1 MKRYTAYITVA
12 LVMVL
17 VVAALSIRLFFR
29 EQKPAPA
36 AADETPAATVAETE
50 APPPPTETPVDTP
63 TPSPTL
69 TPPVV
74 TPSPPPPPTIAP
86 TVPPTPTLPPA
97 TASSSFSSVT
107 GTSLNLIADWRSYTD
122 GSGNRKLRVDLSA
135 QSYAFSTDA
144 LWNALELTVNG
155 VTYSANSP
163 AVNYTG
169 ESLRSTPL
177 ASFTVDVPS
186 GNVSLSAVW
195 HYKGAYSGVELE
207 DISAYAT
214 VSIP

>member
-1 MKRYTAYITVA
+1 MKRYTAYVTVA

-17 VVAALSIRLFFR
+17 AVAAVSIRLFFR
-29 EQKPAPA
+29 EQKPPAPT
-36 AADETPAATVAETE
+36 EEPPAATVTETE
-50 APPPPTETPVDTP
+50 TPPTPTETPVDTP
-63 TPSPTL
+63 TPAPPL

-74 TPSPPPPPTIAP
+74 TPPPAPPQTVAP

-97 TASSSFSSVT
+97 TASGSFSSAT
-107 GTSLNLIADWRSYTD
+107 GTGLNLVADWRSYID

-169 ESLRSTPL
+169 DNLRNTPL

-195 HYKGAYSGVELE
+195 HYKGSYSGVELN
-207 DISAYAT
+207 DISAYT
-214 VSIP
+214 TEYIP